1 MGRITAEAR
10 RLVDQLRLLIAEW
23 LILVA
28 VRATPRHHPDSAV
41 ILEAADT
48 VFRRPPV

>member
-1 MGRITAEAR
+1 MARILPEICQFA
-10 RLVDQLRLLIAEW
+10 DQLRLLIAEW

-28 VRATPRHHPDSAV
+28 VHATPRHHPDSAA